1 MGSRSTTSCRA
12 ASGTRSGRSP
22 EAARR
27 DGSRGPG
34 TRPCARRRRRSP
46 TSDRRGPRGIV
57 RAQTGPEESAMAD
70 RSFALLT
77 EAILERDQPRTTDL
91 FHQMV
96 TREGRALSDALD
108 VVTRAEAPFVQVPSH
123 INVRDGQITLINND
137 HTILGLRAALNLP
150 PFLPER
156 YRLLPFLQG
165 VWYIPAGLD
174 IWNQLLGRYPGRYA
188 TMKGMN
194 VPPPSYGPA
203 VWHQQQPPIVQEGPI
218 EDRLHAH
225 MVATISGDVRQ
236 SYGLFL
242 GLAEDA
248 SARALLRDQMLF
260 LGLID
265 LQDTVVGRKARNT
278 GHKALRARAT
288 TDLADLIGWDRARG
302 VYYICVPDMAV
313 GPLYY
318 SLYDA
323 ACVTVSA
330 EFPDGGKGLKQTNT
344 MPLTPAEVEEMVQ
357 LLMEADAQT
366 IWNLITTHLRN
377 GKSLT
382 SLGDTIQIGAAE
394 LILRTTVPR
403 QFTDGQHPF
412 DYCNVANYWMR
423 TSQNP
428 YQPRVLYMM
437 ANFVNDV
444 ARSNKLHASLLE
456 RERAG
461 FDRTG
466 RSPQELLR
474 ELDEAILAFDIART
488 TALADTYLKS
498 GADRSAYLA
507 QVAVTACK
515 FQDDPHNQKITH
527 STFEEYGH
535 NSTHLRDRLL
545 LASARLLAGWPKMP
559 GERDCY
565 ARFMKEWIDN

>member
-1 MGSRSTTSCRA
+1 M
-12 ASGTRSGRSP
+12 
-22 EAARR
+22 
-27 DGSRGPG
+27 
-34 TRPCARRRRRSP
+34 
-46 TSDRRGPRGIV
+46 SDR
-57 RAQTGPEESAMAD
+57 SLD
-70 RSFALLT
+70 LLT
-77 EAILERDQPRTTDL
+77 EAILERDQPRAADL
-91 FHQMV
+91 FFQRV
-96 TREGRALSDALD
+96 RREGRSLGDALS
-108 VVTRAEAPFVQVPSH
+108 VVTKAEAPFVQVPSH
-123 INVRDGQITLINND
+123 INVRDGAITLINND
-137 HTILGLRAALNLP
+137 HTILGLRTSVSLG
-150 PFLPER
+150 PFLPESH
-156 YRLLPFLQG
+156 RLLPLLQS

-174 IWNQLLGRYPGRYA
+174 IWNQLLGKYPGRYA

-194 VPPPSYGPA
+194 VPPPSYGPV
-203 VWHQQQPPIVQEGPI
+203 VWHQEQAPIVEEGTV

-225 MVATISGDVRQ
+225 MIATMSGDVRR

-242 GLAEDA
+242 GLAADA
-248 SARALLRDQMLF
+248 AARPLLRDHLIF

-265 LQDTVVGRKARNT
+265 VQDTVIGRKARNT
-278 GHKALRARAT
+278 GHKALRARAV
-288 TDLADLIGWDRARG
+288 TDLADFIGWERAHG
-302 VYYICVPDMAV
+302 VYYIGVPDMAV

-318 SLYDA
+318 SAYDA
-323 ACVTVSA
+323 ACVIVTA
-330 EFPDGGKGLKQTNT
+330 ELPDAGKNLAQTNRT
-344 MPLTPAEVEEMVQ
+344 PLREGDVEDMVER
-357 LLMEADAQT
+357 LMTADSETVAA
-366 IWNLITTHLRN
+366 LITTHLRN
-377 GKSLT
+377 GASIK
-382 SLGDTIQIGAAE
+382 SLGDAIQIGAAE

-423 TSQNP
+423 TSDNP
-428 YQPRVLYMM
+428 YQPRVLYLM

-444 ARSNKLHASLLE
+444 ARSNKLSSSVLE
-456 RERAG
+456 RECVG

-466 RSPQELLR
+466 RSPRELLR

-488 TALADTYLKS
+488 TALADAYLKS

-507 QVAVTACK
+507 AVAITACK

-527 STFEEYGH
+527 SSFEEYGH